1 MAGLGLLILINSNG
15 ETHFFLLV
23 FLLVLFSAAAQ
34 KTIVFIGETVF
45 NVIPRTGIE
54 SDFSPLK
61 CCQFE

>member
-1 MAGLGLLILINSNG
+1 MAGLSLLILINSNG

-45 NVIPRTGIE
+45 NVVPPIGIE
-54 SDFSPLK
+54 SGFCPVFADF
-61 CCQFE
+61 E